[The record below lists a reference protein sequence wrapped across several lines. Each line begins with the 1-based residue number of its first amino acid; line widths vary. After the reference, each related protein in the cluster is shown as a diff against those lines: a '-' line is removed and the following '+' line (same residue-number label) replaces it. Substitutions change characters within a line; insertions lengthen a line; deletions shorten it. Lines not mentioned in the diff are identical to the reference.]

1 MTRVL
6 LANCKK
12 ITEMNRQEKTAVVA
26 ELTDKFSSTPFIYIT
41 DSSSMS
47 VAQVTDFRRKCFENG
62 IEMKVVKNTLAIK
75 AIENLE
81 NKESYDDVLPLLK
94 GTTALLFTSTAN
106 SPAKVLKEFRKDNER
121 PLLKGA
127 YIDTDVFVGDEQIS
141 TLSSMKSKED
151 LIGDVIMLL
160 QSPMKNVISSL
171 QSGGQ
176 TISGL
181 LKALEEREQ

>member
-1 MTRVL
+1 MT
-6 LANCKK
+6 
-12 ITEMNRQEKTAVVA
+12 RQEKTAAVA
-26 ELTDKFSSTPFIYIT
+26 EIKDKLSSTPFFYLA
-41 DSSSMS
+41 DSSAMS
-47 VAQVTDFRRKCFENG
+47 VAQVTDFRRKCFEEG
-62 IEMKVVKNTLAIK
+62 VEMKVVKNTLAIK
-75 AIENLE
+75 AIEQLD
-81 NKESYDDVLPLLK
+81 NKEQYEGVLPLLK

-106 SPAKVLKEFRKDNER
+106 VPAKILKEFRKSHEK

-127 YIDTDVFVGDEQIS
+127 YIDTDIFVGDEQIN

-160 QSPMKNVISSL
+160 QSPIKNVISSL

-176 TISGL
+176 TLSGL